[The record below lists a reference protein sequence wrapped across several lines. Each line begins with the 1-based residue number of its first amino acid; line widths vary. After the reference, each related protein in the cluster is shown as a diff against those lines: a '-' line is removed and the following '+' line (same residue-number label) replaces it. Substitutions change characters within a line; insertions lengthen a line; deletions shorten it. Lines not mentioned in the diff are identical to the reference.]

1 MAFFY
6 PNIKLTIFE
15 CLTKIKKKMQNAII
29 ELEQLTITSAAK
41 GFLTETAKWCKF
53 LSILSFVGLGLLL
66 LSSFFINTIY
76 SSMPQATTMPFNLG
90 IAMTIVYFLIIA
102 IYIFPIYYLYQ
113 FSIQLKKALIS
124 KDDETLA
131 NAFEMLKSHYKFVGV
146 FTIIMLSI
154 YILAGVVGLMGAIV

>member
-1 MAFFY
+1 
-6 PNIKLTIFE
+6 
-15 CLTKIKKKMQNAII
+15 MQKAIT

-53 LSILSFVGLGLLL
+53 LSILGFVGLGLLL

-76 SSMPQATTMPFNLG
+76 SNMPQATTMPFNLG
-90 IAMTIVYFLIIA
+90 IVMTIVYILIIA

-113 FSIQLKKALIS
+113 FSLQLKKALIS

-131 NAFEMLKSHYKFVGV
+131 NAFEMLKSHYKFTGV

-154 YILAGVVGLMGAIV
+154 YVLAGVVGLMGAIV

>member
-1 MAFFY
+1 
-6 PNIKLTIFE
+6 
-15 CLTKIKKKMQNAII
+15 MQNAMK

-41 GFLTETAKWCKF
+41 GFLIETSKWCKF
-53 LSILSFVGLGLLL
+53 LSIVGFVGLGLLL

-76 SSMPQATTMPFNLG
+76 SNMPQARAMPFNLG
-90 IAMTIVYFLIIA
+90 IVMTIVYVLITA

-131 NAFEMLKSHYKFVGV
+131 NAFEMLKSHYKFTGV
-146 FTIIMLSI
+146 FIIIMLSI
-154 YILAGVVGLMGAIV
+154 FVLAGIVALLGAIV

>member
-1 MAFFY
+1 
-6 PNIKLTIFE
+6 
-15 CLTKIKKKMQNAII
+15 MQNAIK

-41 GFLTETAKWCKF
+41 GFLTETSKWCKF
-53 LSILSFVGLGLLL
+53 LSILGFVGLGLLL

-76 SSMPQATTMPFNLG
+76 SSMPQATTIPFNLG